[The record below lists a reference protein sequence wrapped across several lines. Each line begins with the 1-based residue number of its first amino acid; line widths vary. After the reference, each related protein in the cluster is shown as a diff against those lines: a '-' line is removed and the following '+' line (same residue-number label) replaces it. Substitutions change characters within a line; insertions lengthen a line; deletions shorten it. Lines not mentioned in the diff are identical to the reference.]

1 MKEKIWYPSLDYID
15 QKHHD
20 VIEQNP
26 SKYPGVKTSVVLL
39 DEILREARNTPGM
52 YKKAAFLLKGIK
64 DKHVF
69 EDGNTTTAILLTID
83 FLEKNDKE
91 FKPEDQKLIAKV
103 GDNHGAFSR
112 EEIARFLETGEIDET
127 KLP

>member
-1 MKEKIWYPSLDYID
+1 MKEKIWYPNQDYID
-15 QKHHD
+15 QKHKD

-26 SKYPGVKTSVVLL
+26 SKYPGVKTSVYLL
-39 DEILREARNTPGM
+39 DEVLREVRTVPGI
-52 YKKAAFLLKGIK
+52 YKKAAALLKGIK

-69 EDGNTTTAILLTID
+69 EDGNTTTAILVTID

-91 FKPEDQKLIAKV
+91 FKSDDQKLIAKL
-103 GDNHGAFSR
+103 GNNHGAFTR
-112 EEIARFLETGEIDET
+112 EEIAEFLKTGEIDET